1 MSSPSSKC
9 NDWTCRVADAMNM
22 ENFCTTPNNVN
33 SYDNEESQQNQQQN
47 QQNQNNNVKHS
58 YFDDARAKV
67 QAMILRNKRIAG
79 IPIVGSLAAAAS
91 SNRNNN
97 NLVKDNDGATTDSD
111 TDEEYGTGDNNN
123 NMTTTTTARIFMIS
137 GCDDSQT
144 SADVSN
150 VSNFT
155 LPYDPHGRSG
165 GACTSALL
173 KGTYVTFVYINTR
186 TTTKRRK
193 DERKKAVTSETVPW
207 MQIY

>member
-1 MSSPSSKC
+1 MSSSSSKC

-22 ENFCTTPNNVN
+22 ENFCTTPNNVT
-33 SYDNEESQQNQQQN
+33 SYDNEESQQQP
-47 QQNQNNNVKHS
+47 QNQNNSVKHS

-79 IPIVGSLAAAAS
+79 IPIVGGLAAAAAA

-97 NLVKDNDGATTDSD
+97 NLVKDNNGGAAAATDSD
-111 TDEEYGTGDNNN
+111 TDEEYGNNN
-123 NMTTTTTARIFMIS
+123 NNNNTYKNNNNTARIFMIS

-173 KGTYVTFVYINTR
+173 KGTYVTFV
-186 TTTKRRK
+186 
-193 DERKKAVTSETVPW
+193 
-207 MQIY
+207 